1 MSRFWNSVMSAM
13 RSRINIST
21 QATPW
26 NPVFVQATPWNL
38 VSVQG
43 SVRIGRQAVITTPVI
58 TMSLL
63 KRVHQLQDEF
73 SVQGPVF
80 GRRRELNR
88 LCLILVQFLDTAS

>member
-1 MSRFWNSVMSAM
+1 M

-43 SVRIGRQAVITTPVI
+43 SVRIGRQAVIT
-58 TMSLL
+58 MSLL

-73 SVQGPVF
+73 SAQGPVF